1 MAPPPSSRS
10 PEGGLAARFREAV
23 RLHQAGRIDQALALY
38 RQILK
43 ADPRNADALHLSGLA
58 MLQSGDAAGA
68 VKSLER
74 AVKARDDRAP
84 YHLNLAEA
92 YRLSGKPA
100 RALRHCERAL
110 ALDPDNAGALNN
122 LGGLA
127 LQIGRPDAAA
137 KAYRRLAEVM
147 PARADGPFGL
157 GNALYAGGRRDEA
170 IAAYRAALA
179 RQADHP
185 GATLNLAQLLA
196 ENGQAADAIGLLDGA
211 LARHPEAPELHYA
224 RGAALRAAGDLA
236 AAAAAYREALALRPD
251 FLEARFNLGAA
262 LQEDGKLDAAA
273 ESYDAVLA
281 LAPDH
286 ARAHNNLGTVHAERA
301 DHEAAQA
308 CYARARALDPADPEP
323 LINFGNSYTEQG
335 RTEEAAGAYRA
346 ALRLSPS
353 GDSAGG
359 TRYRL
364 ATLLP
369 VIPESVEQIAEAR
382 ASYAEAVEQLAADP
396 PPLADPLVE
405 VGKTAFLLAYHGEN
419 DRALQLRLAG
429 AYARSCP
436 SLVEVAPHCTAWR
449 GPVEKR
455 IRIGFASR
463 HLRAHTIGR
472 LMAETIRRLDRSR
485 FHVTV
490 FRFPQEDDAFARSI
504 AESADEA
511 VTLPPDLAAMRRTIA
526 EARLDVLHYPDIG
539 MEPATYFLGFARLAP
554 VQCAFWGHPDT
565 TGLPGIDYFLSSYAF
580 EPEGAE
586 AHYSETLARLPTANV
601 CYARPARPAEIP
613 SRASLGLPED
623 GTLYLCPQSLF
634 KLRPEFDAVLRR
646 ILDGDPGATLA
657 LLAGANAY
665 WTGLLRDR
673 LARNLGP
680 AFARVRFVGRLPY
693 EAFLGL
699 LAAADVM
706 LDTPVFCGGNTTLEG
721 LAMGTPIVTLPSPY
735 LRGRLSAGFYAKMG
749 YEDLVARD
757 EEDYLRIALALGT
770 DAEANAAARA
780 RIAEACPV
788 LFDDERPVRELE
800 DFLVQAVEAASS
812 ASRRK

>member
-1 MAPPPSSRS
+1 M
-10 PEGGLAARFREAV
+10 

-38 RQILK
+38 RQVLK
-43 ADPRNADALHLSGLA
+43 ANPRNADALHLSGLA
-58 MLQSGDAAGA
+58 LLQSGDAAGA
-68 VKSLER
+68 VKPLER

-110 ALDPDNAGALNN
+110 ALDPGNAGALNN
-122 LGGLA
+122 LAGLA
-127 LQIGRPDAAA
+127 LQLGRPDDAAT
-137 KAYRRLAEVM
+137 AYRRLSEAL
-147 PARADGPFGL
+147 PDRADGPFGL
-157 GNALYAGGRRDEA
+157 GNALYAGGRRAEA
-170 IAAYRAALA
+170 IEAYRAALA

-185 GATLNLAQLLA
+185 GALLNLAQLLA
-196 ENGQAADAIGLLDGA
+196 ENGQPTDAIDLLDGA

-224 RGAALRAAGDLA
+224 RGAALRAAGDLVA
-236 AAAAAYREALALRPD
+236 AADAYRRALELRPD

-262 LQEDGKLDAAA
+262 LQEGGKLDAAA
-273 ESYDAVLA
+273 DCYDAVLA

-323 LINFGNSYTEQG
+323 LVNFGNSFTEQG
-335 RTEEAAGAYRA
+335 RTEDAAGAYRA
-346 ALRLSPS
+346 ALRLSETA
-353 GDSAGG
+353 GDSDRGSGG

-369 VIPESVEQIAEAR
+369 VIPGSVAEIAEAR
-382 ASYAEAVEQLAADP
+382 ARYAASVEELAANP

-419 DRALQLRLAG
+419 DRALQLRLAE

-436 SLVEVAPHCTAWR
+436 SLLEAAPHCLDWR
-449 GPVEKR
+449 GPAEGR

-472 LMAETIRRLDRSR
+472 LMAETIRRLDRTR

-490 FRFPQEDDAFARSI
+490 FRFPQEDDDLARSI

-511 VTLPPDLAAMRRTIA
+511 VTLPPDLAAMRRAIA

-565 TGLPGIDYFLSSYAF
+565 TGLPGIDYFLSSAAF

-586 AHYSETLARLPTANV
+586 AHYSETLVRQPSPNL
-601 CYARPARPAEIP
+601 CYARPERPAEIP
-613 SRASLGLPED
+613 SRAALDLPEE

-646 ILDGDPGATLA
+646 ILEGDPGAILG
-657 LLAGANAY
+657 LLAGGNAH

-673 LARNLGP
+673 LARNMGD
-680 AFARVRFVGRLPY
+680 AAERVSFIGRLPY
-693 EAFLGL
+693 EGFLGL

-735 LRGRLSAGFYAKMG
+735 LRGRLSAGFYAKMV

-757 EEDYLRIALALGT
+757 EEDYLRIALTLGT
-770 DAEANAAARA
+770 DPEANAAARA
-780 RIAEACPV
+780 RIAEASSV